1 MYFLPAPPSS
11 KRGTLKLLN
20 VIAAAFAYVGEIQ
33 HSKKSLWCYEG
44 RGGELLNLN
53 FNLNFKFLNQNGIGT
68 HQPFILK
75 TGLIAENYTILIK
88 Y

>member
-1 MYFLPAPPSS
+1 MYFLSAPPSS

-20 VIAAAFAYVGEIQ
+20 VIVAALAYVGETQ
-33 HSKKSLWCYEG
+33 HSKKSLLCYEG
-44 RGGELLNLN
+44 GGGELL
-53 FNLNFKFLNQNGIGT
+53 NLNFKFLNQNSIGT

-75 TGLIAENYTILIK
+75 TGLIAENYTIPIK